1 MERGAV
7 EGFRLKPFLGREYEM
22 RIADY
27 RDIEILPDSIIYADK
42 PYINTGGY
50 GISGKDEFDHEAFYD
65 WAEAQEVPVFIS
77 EYFMPENRFKVIAE
91 IERTSTFSATNNA
104 LKKIEKLF
112 VPNKWYDRFRSIKQ
126 KTLFDDI

>member
-1 MERGAV
+1 MCEC
-7 EGFRLKPFLGREYEM
+7 KPFCYGKYEM

-50 GISGKDEFDHEAFYD
+50 GYSNKDNFDHEAFYD
-65 WAEAQEVPVFIS
+65 WCEAQQVPVFIS
-77 EYFMPENRFKVIAE
+77 EYWMPEDRFKCIAE
-91 IERTSTFSATNNA
+91 HKHTSTFSATNNA

-112 VPNKWYDRFRSIKQ
+112 VPNKWYNKFKPTKQ
-126 KTLFDDI
+126 LTLF